1 MNLNNSNCSVDKETG
16 AVMVHKSPELQ
27 EILRLRQEV
36 SSLNEKMDTIL
47 KLLKGGKEDG
57 QKMAKWRQ
65 CQINDQ

>member
-1 MNLNNSNCSVDKETG
+1 MNLNNSNYSVDKETG

-36 SSLNEKMDTIL
+36 SSLNKKMDTIL

-57 QKMAKWRQ
+57 
-65 CQINDQ
+65 

>member
-36 SSLNEKMDTIL
+36 SSLNKKMDTIL

-57 QKMAKWRQ
+57 
-65 CQINDQ
+65 